1 MKLKQKV
8 FRSFFIKKLFIQR
21 FEKKQF
27 ESVYITY
34 IDVYNSALQRFYKDF
49 YHRMLCVDCIII
61 LLLFLKISFFIKILK
76 NIEYEN
82 I

>member
-34 IDVYNSALQRFYKDF
+34 IDVYNSALQRFY
-49 YHRMLCVDCIII
+49 
-61 LLLFLKISFFIKILK
+61 
-76 NIEYEN
+76 
-82 I
+82 